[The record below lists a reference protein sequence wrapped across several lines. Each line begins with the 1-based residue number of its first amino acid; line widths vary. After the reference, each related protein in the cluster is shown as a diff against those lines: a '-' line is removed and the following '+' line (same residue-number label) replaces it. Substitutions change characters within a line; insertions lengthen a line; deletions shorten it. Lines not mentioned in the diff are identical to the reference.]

1 MGSRL
6 VLHEVHGRWPPITLK
21 PRGRILIGSSKTG
34 ELYDPEVENKAVAV
48 TCVLD
53 HHSIAAVQCEIR
65 VSRNGT
71 AELFYAEPF
80 AQAQGSHEGYAKKG
94 ATCLN
99 GSAIDPTES
108 FLRRAG
114 NQLRVDDVITF
125 SAHASAPSYVV
136 RAVVSDP
143 PPTSFPVLELPECVL
158 LSSVLPRLPL
168 GTLAKFALASADCAR
183 LVAGSMTQTDGHRWS
198 AQSAGIVRTLEAVK
212 TRPELMRAVL
222 GVVSAHV
229 ELSEST
235 MWELANYEHKRDYED
250 SQHCDGRAIERGSE
264 QNGAAYMLLQVIPDA
279 ERSQLSRLVD
289 ALAVRMTPTQL
300 VSLLKTLRGQTAL
313 AKKWPHSYTSPQ
325 SPRFAPPRLNLDL
338 VGHFAVSSC
347 ARLGIWTPELLVSMG
362 IALGWT
368 SFQLG
373 DIVQGLVWDDAKVDA
388 ISKLWM
394 HGLDAAEQAEFLVG
408 FHCFGDRLLE
418 AIDGLVAIA
427 VDEQVS
433 VPFVLEILKHLDDRA
448 CEDTVG
454 LGSDDYDTELR
465 SEYQR
470 APSEFLSSW
479 STGRNFPLEFSLA
492 AIALVAEFLSDDD
505 NICSEARPYFGAL
518 RLEWISK
525 LLPPGGGMTELE
537 VDKVR
542 ALSLYR
548 H

>member
-21 PRGRILIGSSKTG
+21 PRGRIVMGSSKEG
-34 ELYDPEVENKAVAV
+34 KLYDPNAYTKAVGV

-53 HHSIAAVQCEIR
+53 HRDIAAVQCEIH

-71 AELFYAEPF
+71 AELFYATPF
-80 AQAQGSHEGYAKKG
+80 ALAQGSHEGYAKTG
-94 ATCLN
+94 TTCLN
-99 GSAIDPTES
+99 GSAIQTTTRQA
-108 FLRRAG
+108 FGAG
-114 NQLRVDDVITF
+114 NQLLRMDDVITF

-168 GTLAKFALASADCAR
+168 GTLAKFALASADCAQ
-183 LVAGSMTQTDGHRWS
+183 LVADSMTDGHRWS
-198 AQSAGIVRTLEAVK
+198 AQSTGIVRTLEAVEL
-212 TRPELMRAVL
+212 RPELMRAVL

-235 MWELANYEHKRDYED
+235 MWELANYEHKLY
-250 SQHCDGRAIERGSE
+250 SWPQHCDGHAIERGSE

-300 VSLLKTLRGQTAL
+300 VSLLTRLRGQTAL
-313 AKKWPHSYTSPQ
+313 ANKWPHSYTSPQ
-325 SPRFAPPRLNLDL
+325 SPRSAPPRLNLDL
-338 VGHFAVSSC
+338 VGHSAVNSC
-347 ARLGIWTPELLVSMG
+347 ARLGVWTPELLVSMG
-362 IALGWT
+362 TALRWT
-368 SFQLG
+368 GFQLG
-373 DIVQGLVWDDAKVDA
+373 DIVPGLVWDDAKVDA
-388 ISKLWM
+388 VSKLWM

-454 LGSDDYDTELR
+454 KDSDDYDTELR
-465 SEYQR
+465 IEYQR
-470 APSEFLSSW
+470 APSYFLSSW

-492 AIALVAEFLSDDD
+492 AIALVAEFISDDD

-542 ALSLYR
+542 ALSL
-548 H
+548 

>member
-1 MGSRL
+1 M
-6 VLHEVHGRWPPITLK
+6 
-21 PRGRILIGSSKTG
+21 
-34 ELYDPEVENKAVAV
+34 
-48 TCVLD
+48 
-53 HHSIAAVQCEIR
+53 
-65 VSRNGT
+65 
-71 AELFYAEPF
+71 
-80 AQAQGSHEGYAKKG
+80 
-94 ATCLN
+94 
-99 GSAIDPTES
+99 
-108 FLRRAG
+108 
-114 NQLRVDDVITF
+114 
-125 SAHASAPSYVV
+125 
-136 RAVVSDP
+136 
-143 PPTSFPVLELPECVL
+143 LELPECVL

-168 GTLAKFALASADCAR
+168 GTLAKFAIASANCAQ
-183 LVAGSMTQTDGHRWS
+183 LVADSMTDGDRWG
-198 AQSAGIVRTLEAVK
+198 AQSTGIVRALEAVEL
-212 TRPELMRAVL
+212 RPELMRAVL

-250 SQHCDGRAIERGSE
+250 SQHCDGRAIEPGSE

-338 VGHFAVSSC
+338 VGHFAVNSC

-542 ALSLYR
+542 ALSL
-548 H
+548 